1 MGKEYKFN
9 PLVYRGKDMV
19 SIKTSYT
26 GIRALYKW
34 DTKVQRYFPKKDGNK
49 YHAILKLRGHQKE
62 KYFEKMDD
70 AKRWRLT
77 GGTVEAIPETR
88 MLFGE
93 LIERY
98 FLHIKGRINESTF
111 QTYSNQSA
119 HLKVFKNYQVDKI
132 SSQLIDQWLIKIK
145 RPDYLAFQKNTRLS
159 YHKEVAL
166 LRQIFSYYSEY
177 VPEGDKFISPL
188 KERHTDD
195 CIIDQRKFKEARVKS
210 RTKHM
215 TQEEVE
221 RFLIQHRV
229 MSAVKPSHFGFYC
242 LAMFQLQTGARI
254 GEACSLRWSDL
265 NFENGTFMIS
275 KTVQWKRRKGSE
287 TYIQPYTKTGGA
299 RLAWIT
305 EPLKVVLKQWKALS
319 RDEGLIFSCDGIEP
333 YSYRAIQ
340 YAFDLAFKAAGIK
353 WSSTHILRHTFSTE
367 FLSHTRD
374 FISLASILG
383 HANTRM
389 TEHYAKTTGSMA
401 LESFRK
407 YEMESSGKL
416 DNVLSFKEAAG

>member
-1 MGKEYKFN
+1 MGKDTKFN
-9 PLVYRGKDMV
+9 PSEYKGKDVV
-19 SIKTSYT
+19 SIKTSSI

-34 DTKVQRYFPKKDGNK
+34 SPELQKYLPKKDGNR
-49 YHAILKLRGHQKE
+49 YHAVVKLHGRQKE
-62 KYFEKMDD
+62 KYFERVDD
-70 AKRWRLT
+70 AKRWRML
-77 GGTVEAIPETR
+77 GGPNEITPEKK

-93 LIERY
+93 LLERY
-98 FLHIKGRINESTF
+98 FFHIKGRINDSTL
-111 QTYSNQSA
+111 QTYSNHAS
-119 HLKVFKNYQVDKI
+119 HLKPFKNYQVDQI
-132 SSQLIDQWLIKIK
+132 SSQLIDQWLVKIK
-145 RPDYLAFQKNTRLS
+145 HPDYLAFQKNTRLS

-166 LRQIFSYYSEY
+166 LRQVFSYYSEY

-188 KERHTDD
+188 KDRHTDD
-195 CIIDQRKFKEARVKS
+195 CIIDQKRFKEARLKS

-215 TQEEVE
+215 TEEEVE
-221 RFLIQHRV
+221 KFLIQHRV
-229 MSAVKPSHFGFYC
+229 MSAIKPSHYGFYC

-275 KTVQWKRRKGSE
+275 KTVQWKRQKGSE

-305 EPLKVVLKQWKALS
+305 EPLKVVLKEWKSLS
-319 RDEGLIFSCDGIEP
+319 RKEGLIFSHDGIEP

-340 YAFDLAFKAAGIK
+340 YAFDQAFKGAGLK

-389 TEHYAKTTGSMA
+389 TEHYAKTTGGMA
-401 LESFRK
+401 LESFKK
-407 YEMESSGKL
+407 YEAESSGKL